1 MKRIL
6 PYLTAL
12 AALTLAGSA
21 AFYSVFGLSK
31 FYAGAATAVIIMGI
45 AIEAS
50 KLIATSILH
59 QYHKLLSWSVKIYL
73 GFAILIS
80 MTITSAGI
88 YGFLISAYQETA
100 FKMDIED
107 QVIGA
112 EKNRLI
118 IFEQE
123 VKNLK
128 LERDMLNDNISKA
141 NANILKLSEGLGNN
155 VVQYTNAE
163 GNVITTQ
170 SSSTRKILKEQ
181 LNNQTDYRDELINKR
196 DKLSV
201 TTKTVNDSI
210 NNINI
215 RILQL
220 KTNSDIAGEIGPLK
234 YISELTGA
242 SMNSVVNWFTIL
254 LIIIFDP
261 LAVAL
266 VIVLNNIVKPK
277 HLAEN
282 VSKPDDKREEESKAE
297 SVKATTPPV
306 SKKESIECSVPEG
319 KEFNTPYDLEDIVFD
334 DKDEDIYKEKP
345 KKEKPKKEKPKRR
358 NAYWT

>member
-6 PYLTAL
+6 PYLIAL

-50 KLIATSILH
+50 KLIATSVLH
-59 QYHKLLSWSVKIYL
+59 QYHKTLSLAVKLYL
-73 GFAILIS
+73 GFAIAVS
-80 MTITSAGI
+80 MIITSAGI

-100 FKMDIED
+100 FKMNIED

-112 EKNRLI
+112 EQNRLI
-118 IFEQE
+118 VFEQE

-128 LERDMLNDNISKA
+128 SEREMLNDNISKA
-141 NANILKLSEGLGNN
+141 NTNILKLSEGLSNN
-155 VVQYTNAE
+155 VVQYTNAD

-181 LNNQTDYRDELINKR
+181 LKEQSDYRDTLIVKR
-196 DKLSV
+196 DKLSE
-201 TTKTVNDSI
+201 TTKIANDSI
-210 NNINI
+210 NAVNI

-234 YISELTGA
+234 YLSELTGA
-242 SMNSVVNWFTIL
+242 PMNRVVNWFTIL

-266 VIVLNNIVKPK
+266 VIVLNNIMKPIP
-277 HLAEN
+277 HPAEN
-282 VSKPDDKREEESKAE
+282 VSKPDDEQEVESKAE
-297 SVKATTPPV
+297 RVKAPTPPAPL
-306 SKKESIECSVPEG
+306 K
-319 KEFNTPYDLEDIVFD
+319 
-334 DKDEDIYKEKP
+334 EDIYKE
-345 KKEKPKKEKPKRR
+345 EKKKEKPKRR
-358 NAYWT
+358 NAYWA

>member
-1 MKRIL
+1 MKNIL

-50 KLIATSILH
+50 KLIATSVLH
-59 QYHKLLSWSVKIYL
+59 QYHKMLSLPIKIYL
-73 GFAILIS
+73 SFAILVS

-118 IFEQE
+118 VFEQE
-123 VKNLK
+123 LNNLDS
-128 LERDMLNDNISKA
+128 ERSMLSDNISKA
-141 NANILKLSEGLGNN
+141 NTNILKLSEGLSNN
-155 VVQYTNAE
+155 VVQYTNAD

-181 LNNQTDYRDELINKR
+181 LQTQSDYRDTLVVKR
-196 DKLSV
+196 DKLA
-201 TTKTVNDSI
+201 TNIKTANDSI
-210 NNINI
+210 NAINI
-215 RILQL
+215 RVLQL

-234 YISELTGA
+234 YLSELTGVP
-242 SMNSVVNWFTIL
+242 MNRVVNWFTIL

-266 VIVLNNIVKPK
+266 VVVLNNIMKSRQT
-277 HLAEN
+277 AEN
-282 VSKPDDKREEESKAE
+282 VSKPDVEQEAESKAK
-297 SVKATTPPV
+297 SVKATTSPV
-306 SKKESIECSVPEG
+306 LLK
-319 KEFNTPYDLEDIVFD
+319 D
-334 DKDEDIYKEKP
+334 DKEDIYE
-345 KKEKPKKEKPKRR
+345 EEKKEKPKRR

>member
-1 MKRIL
+1 MKNIL

-50 KLIATSILH
+50 KLIATSVLH
-59 QYHKLLSWSVKIYL
+59 QYHKILSLPIKLYL
-73 GFAILIS
+73 SFAILVS

-118 IFEQE
+118 VFEQE
-123 VKNLK
+123 LKNLDS
-128 LERDMLNDNISKA
+128 ERNMLSDNISKA
-141 NANILKLSEGLGNN
+141 NTNILKLSEGLSNN
-155 VVQYTNAE
+155 VVQYTNAD

-170 SSSTRKILKEQ
+170 SSSTRRILKEQ
-181 LNNQTDYRDELINKR
+181 LQTQSDYRDTLVVKR
-196 DKLSV
+196 DKLA
-201 TTKTVNDSI
+201 TNIKTANDSI
-210 NNINI
+210 NTINI
-215 RILQL
+215 RVLQL

-234 YISELTGA
+234 YLSELTGV
-242 SMNSVVNWFTIL
+242 SMNRVVNWFTIL

-266 VIVLNNIVKPK
+266 VVVLNNIMKSRQT
-277 HLAEN
+277 AEN
-282 VSKPDDKREEESKAE
+282 VSKPDVEQEAESKAE
-297 SVKATTPPV
+297 SVKATTSPV
-306 SKKESIECSVPEG
+306 LLK
-319 KEFNTPYDLEDIVFD
+319 D
-334 DKDEDIYKEKP
+334 DKEDIYEEEK
-345 KKEKPKKEKPKRR
+345 KKRKKPKRR

>member
-1 MKRIL
+1 MKNIL
-6 PYLTAL
+6 PYLIAL
-12 AALTLAGSA
+12 AAFTLAGSA

-45 AIEAS
+45 AIEVS
-50 KLIATSILH
+50 KLIATSVLH
-59 QYHKLLSWSVKIYL
+59 QYHKMLSLPIKLYL
-73 GFAILIS
+73 SFAILVS

-118 IFEQE
+118 TFEQE
-123 VKNLK
+123 LKNLD
-128 LERDMLNDNISKA
+128 LERVMLNDNISNA

-170 SSSTRKILKEQ
+170 SSSTRRILKEQ
-181 LNNQTDYRDELINKR
+181 LETQSDYRDTLVIKR
-196 DKLSV
+196 DKLASNI
-201 TTKTVNDSI
+201 KIANDSI
-210 NNINI
+210 NAINI
-215 RILQL
+215 KILQL

-242 SMNSVVNWFTIL
+242 SMASVVNWFTIL

-266 VIVLNNIVKPK
+266 VVVLNNIMKSRQT
-277 HLAEN
+277 AEN
-282 VSKPDDKREEESKAE
+282 VSKPDVEQEVESKAE
-297 SVKATTPPV
+297 SVKATTSPV
-306 SKKESIECSVPEG
+306 LLKNEE
-319 KEFNTPYDLEDIVFD
+319 TDITD
-334 DKDEDIYKEKP
+334 SDTDEDIYEEKN
-345 KKEKPKKEKPKRR
+345 EDDKPKRH

>member
-6 PYLTAL
+6 PYLIAL

-50 KLIATSILH
+50 KLIATSVLH
-59 QYHKLLSWSVKIYL
+59 QYHKTLSLAVKLYL
-73 GFAILIS
+73 GFAIAVS
-80 MTITSAGI
+80 MVITSAGI

-100 FKMDIED
+100 FKMNIED

-112 EKNRLI
+112 EQNRLI
-118 IFEQE
+118 VFEQE

-128 LERDMLNDNISKA
+128 SEREMINDNISTA
-141 NANILKLSEGLGNN
+141 NTNILKLSEGLSNN
-155 VVQYTNAE
+155 VVQYTDAD
-163 GNVITTQ
+163 GNVLTTQ
-170 SSSTRKILKEQ
+170 SSSTRRILKEQ
-181 LNNQTDYRDELINKR
+181 LKEQSDYRDTLIVKR
-196 DKLSV
+196 DKLSE
-201 TTKTVNDSI
+201 TTKIANDSI
-210 NNINI
+210 NAVNI

-234 YISELTGA
+234 YLSELTGA
-242 SMNSVVNWFTIL
+242 PMNRVVNWFTIL

-266 VIVLNNIVKPK
+266 VIVLNNIMKPIP
-277 HLAEN
+277 HPAEN
-282 VSKPDDKREEESKAE
+282 VSKPDDEQEVESKAE
-297 SVKATTPPV
+297 RVKAPTPPAPL
-306 SKKESIECSVPEG
+306 K
-319 KEFNTPYDLEDIVFD
+319 
-334 DKDEDIYKEKP
+334 EDIYKE
-345 KKEKPKKEKPKRR
+345 EKKKEKPKRR

>member
-1 MKRIL
+1 MKNIL

-50 KLIATSILH
+50 KLIATSVLH
-59 QYHKLLSWSVKIYL
+59 QYHKMLSLPIKLYL
-73 GFAILIS
+73 SFAILVS

-100 FKMDIED
+100 FKMDIEN

-112 EKNRLI
+112 ENNRLI
-118 IFEQE
+118 TFNQE
-123 VKNLK
+123 LKNLDS
-128 LERDMLNDNISKA
+128 ERVMLNDNISKA
-141 NANILKLSEGLGNN
+141 NTNILKLSEGLSNN

-170 SSSTRKILKEQ
+170 SSSTRRILKEQ
-181 LNNQTDYRDELINKR
+181 LQTQSNYRDTLIVKR
-196 DKLSV
+196 DKLA
-201 TTKTVNDSI
+201 TNIKTVNDSI
-210 NNINI
+210 NSINI
-215 RILQL
+215 RVLQL

-234 YISELTGA
+234 YLSELTDVP
-242 SMNSVVNWFTIL
+242 MNRVVNWFTIL

-266 VIVLNNIVKPK
+266 VIVLNNIMKSRQT
-277 HLAEN
+277 AEN
-282 VSKPDDKREEESKAE
+282 VSKPDVEQEAESKAE
-297 SVKATTPPV
+297 SVKATTSPV
-306 SKKESIECSVPEG
+306 LYKDG
-319 KEFNTPYDLEDIVFD
+319 NYDN
-334 DKDEDIYKEKP
+334 EDIYE
-345 KKEKPKKEKPKRR
+345 EEKKEKPKRR

>member
-6 PYLTAL
+6 PYLIAL

-50 KLIATSILH
+50 KLIATSVLH
-59 QYHKLLSWSVKIYL
+59 QYHKTLSLAVKLYL
-73 GFAILIS
+73 GFAIAVS
-80 MTITSAGI
+80 MVITSAGI

-100 FKMDIED
+100 FKMNIED

-112 EKNRLI
+112 EQNRLI
-118 IFEQE
+118 VFEQE

-128 LERDMLNDNISKA
+128 SEREMINDNISKA
-141 NANILKLSEGLGNN
+141 NTNILKLSEGLSNN
-155 VVQYTNAE
+155 VVQYTDAD
-163 GNVITTQ
+163 GNVLTTQ
-170 SSSTRKILKEQ
+170 SSSTRRILKEQ
-181 LNNQTDYRDELINKR
+181 LKEQSDYRDTLIVKR
-196 DKLSV
+196 DKLSE
-201 TTKTVNDSI
+201 TTKIANDSI
-210 NNINI
+210 NAVNI

-234 YISELTGA
+234 YLSELTGTP
-242 SMNSVVNWFTIL
+242 MNQVVNWFTIL

-266 VIVLNNIVKPK
+266 VIVLNNIMKPIP
-277 HLAEN
+277 HPAEN
-282 VSKPDDKREEESKAE
+282 VSKPDDEQEVESKAE
-297 SVKATTPPV
+297 RVKAPTPPAPLKEE
-306 SKKESIECSVPEG
+306 SK
-319 KEFNTPYDLEDIVFD
+319 
-334 DKDEDIYKEKP
+334 EDIYKE
-345 KKEKPKKEKPKRR
+345 EKKKEKPKRR

>member
-6 PYLTAL
+6 PYLIAL

-31 FYAGAATAVIIMGI
+31 FYAGAAGAVIIMGI

-50 KLIATSILH
+50 KLIATSVLH
-59 QYHKLLSWSVKIYL
+59 QYHKTLSLAVKLYL
-73 GFAILIS
+73 GFAIAIS
-80 MTITSAGI
+80 MVITSAGI

-100 FKMDIED
+100 FKMNIED

-112 EKNRLI
+112 EQNRLI
-118 IFEQE
+118 VFEQE

-128 LERDMLNDNISKA
+128 SEREMINDNISKA
-141 NANILKLSEGLGNN
+141 NTNILKLSEGLSNN
-155 VVQYTNAE
+155 VVQYTNAD

-181 LNNQTDYRDELINKR
+181 LKEQSDYRDTLIAKR
-196 DKLSV
+196 DKLSE
-201 TTKTVNDSI
+201 TTKIANDSI
-210 NNINI
+210 NAVNI

-234 YISELTGA
+234 YLSELTGA
-242 SMNSVVNWFTIL
+242 PMNRVVNWFTIL

-266 VIVLNNIVKPK
+266 VIVLNNIIKPIP
-277 HLAEN
+277 HPAEN
-282 VSKPDDKREEESKAE
+282 VSKPDDEQEVESKAE
-297 SVKATTPPV
+297 RVKAPTPPAPL
-306 SKKESIECSVPEG
+306 K
-319 KEFNTPYDLEDIVFD
+319 
-334 DKDEDIYKEKP
+334 EDIYKE
-345 KKEKPKKEKPKRR
+345 EKKKEKPKRR

>member
-1 MKRIL
+1 MKNIL

-50 KLIATSILH
+50 KLIATSVLH
-59 QYHKLLSWSVKIYL
+59 QYHKILSLPIKLYL
-73 GFAILIS
+73 SFAILVS

-118 IFEQE
+118 VFEQE
-123 VKNLK
+123 LKNLDS
-128 LERDMLNDNISKA
+128 ERNMLSDNISKA
-141 NANILKLSEGLGNN
+141 NTNILKLSEGLSNN
-155 VVQYTNAE
+155 VVQYTNAD

-170 SSSTRKILKEQ
+170 SSSTRRILKEQ
-181 LNNQTDYRDELINKR
+181 LQTQSDYRDTLVVKR
-196 DKLSV
+196 DKLA
-201 TTKTVNDSI
+201 TNIKTANDSI
-210 NNINI
+210 NTINI
-215 RILQL
+215 RVLQL

-234 YISELTGA
+234 YLSELTGV
-242 SMNSVVNWFTIL
+242 SMNRVVNWFTIL

-266 VIVLNNIVKPK
+266 VIVLNNIMKSRQT
-277 HLAEN
+277 AEN
-282 VSKPDDKREEESKAE
+282 VSKPDVEQEAESKAK
-297 SVKATTPPV
+297 SVKATTSPV
-306 SKKESIECSVPEG
+306 LLK
-319 KEFNTPYDLEDIVFD
+319 D
-334 DKDEDIYKEKP
+334 DKEDIYEEEK
-345 KKEKPKKEKPKRR
+345 KKRKKPKRR

>member
-1 MKRIL
+1 MKNIL
-6 PYLTAL
+6 PYLIAL
-12 AALTLAGSA
+12 AAFTLAGSA

-45 AIEAS
+45 AIEVS
-50 KLIATSILH
+50 KLIATSVLH
-59 QYHKLLSWSVKIYL
+59 QYHKMLSLPIKLYL
-73 GFAILIS
+73 SFAILVS

-118 IFEQE
+118 TFEQE
-123 VKNLK
+123 LKNLD
-128 LERDMLNDNISKA
+128 LERVMLNDNISNA

-170 SSSTRKILKEQ
+170 SSSTRRILKEQ
-181 LNNQTDYRDELINKR
+181 LETQSDYRDTLVIKR
-196 DKLSV
+196 DRLASNIKIA
-201 TTKTVNDSI
+201 NDSI
-210 NNINI
+210 NAINI
-215 RILQL
+215 KILQL

-242 SMNSVVNWFTIL
+242 SMASVVNWFTIL

-266 VIVLNNIVKPK
+266 VVVLNNIMKSRQT
-277 HLAEN
+277 AEN
-282 VSKPDDKREEESKAE
+282 VSKPDVEQEVESKAE
-297 SVKATTPPV
+297 SVKATTSPV
-306 SKKESIECSVPEG
+306 LLKNEE
-319 KEFNTPYDLEDIVFD
+319 TDITD
-334 DKDEDIYKEKP
+334 SDTDEDIYEEKN
-345 KKEKPKKEKPKRR
+345 EDDKPKRH

>member
-1 MKRIL
+1 MKNIL

-50 KLIATSILH
+50 KLIATSVLH
-59 QYHKLLSWSVKIYL
+59 QYHKMLSLPIKLYL
-73 GFAILIS
+73 SFAILVS

-112 EKNRLI
+112 EENRLI
-118 IFEQE
+118 VFKQE
-123 VKNLK
+123 LKNLD
-128 LERDMLNDNISKA
+128 LERNMLSDNISKA
-141 NANILKLSEGLGNN
+141 NTNILKLSEGLSNN
-155 VVQYTNAE
+155 VVQYTNAD

-170 SSSTRKILKEQ
+170 SSSTRRILKEQ
-181 LNNQTDYRDELINKR
+181 LQTQSDYRDTLVVKR
-196 DKLSV
+196 DKLA
-201 TTKTVNDSI
+201 TNIKTANDSI
-210 NNINI
+210 NTINI
-215 RILQL
+215 RVLQL

-234 YISELTGA
+234 YLSELTGV
-242 SMNSVVNWFTIL
+242 SMNRVVNWFTIL

-266 VIVLNNIVKPK
+266 VVVLNNIMKSRQT
-277 HLAEN
+277 AEN
-282 VSKPDDKREEESKAE
+282 VSKPDVEQEAESKAK
-297 SVKATTPPV
+297 SVKATTSPV
-306 SKKESIECSVPEG
+306 LLK
-319 KEFNTPYDLEDIVFD
+319 D
-334 DKDEDIYKEKP
+334 DKEDIYEEEK
-345 KKEKPKKEKPKRR
+345 KKKEKPKRR

>member
-1 MKRIL
+1 MKNIL

-50 KLIATSILH
+50 KLIATSVLH
-59 QYHKLLSWSVKIYL
+59 QYHKMLSLPIKIYL
-73 GFAILIS
+73 SFAILVS

-118 IFEQE
+118 VFEQE
-123 VKNLK
+123 LNNLDS
-128 LERDMLNDNISKA
+128 ERSMLSDNISKA
-141 NANILKLSEGLGNN
+141 NTNILKLSEGLSNN
-155 VVQYTNAE
+155 VVQYTNAD

-181 LNNQTDYRDELINKR
+181 SQTQSDYRDTLVVKR
-196 DKLSV
+196 DKLA
-201 TTKTVNDSI
+201 TNIKTANDSI
-210 NNINI
+210 NAINI
-215 RILQL
+215 RVLQL

-234 YISELTGA
+234 YLSELTGV
-242 SMNSVVNWFTIL
+242 SMNRVVNWFTIL

-266 VIVLNNIVKPK
+266 VVVLNNIMKSRQT
-277 HLAEN
+277 AEN
-282 VSKPDDKREEESKAE
+282 VSKPDVEQEAESKAK
-297 SVKATTPPV
+297 SVKATTSPV
-306 SKKESIECSVPEG
+306 LLK
-319 KEFNTPYDLEDIVFD
+319 D
-334 DKDEDIYKEKP
+334 DKEDIYE
-345 KKEKPKKEKPKRR
+345 EEKKEKPKRR

>member
-6 PYLTAL
+6 PYLIAL

-45 AIEAS
+45 AIEVS
-50 KLIATSILH
+50 KLIATSVLH
-59 QYHKLLSWSVKIYL
+59 QYHKTLSLAVKLYL
-73 GFAILIS
+73 GFAIAVS
-80 MTITSAGI
+80 MIITSAGI

-100 FKMDIED
+100 FKMNIED

-112 EKNRLI
+112 EQNRLI
-118 IFEQE
+118 VFEQE

-128 LERDMLNDNISKA
+128 SEREMVNDNISKA
-141 NANILKLSEGLGNN
+141 NTNILKLSEGLSNN
-155 VVQYTNAE
+155 VVQYTNAD

-170 SSSTRKILKEQ
+170 SSSTRRILKDQLKEQ
-181 LNNQTDYRDELINKR
+181 SDYRDTLIVKR
-196 DKLSV
+196 DKLAIN
-201 TTKTVNDSI
+201 TKIANDSI
-210 NNINI
+210 NAVNI

-234 YISELTGA
+234 YLSELTGTP
-242 SMNSVVNWFTIL
+242 MNQVVNWFTIL

-266 VIVLNNIVKPK
+266 VIVLNNIMKPN
-277 HLAEN
+277 HPAEN
-282 VSKPDDKREEESKAE
+282 VSKPDDEQEVESKAE
-297 SVKATTPPV
+297 RVKAPTPPAPF
-306 SKKESIECSVPEG
+306 KDDE
-319 KEFNTPYDLEDIVFD
+319 D
-334 DKDEDIYKEKP
+334 DKKDIYEEEKI
-345 KKEKPKKEKPKRR
+345 EKPKRR

>member
-6 PYLTAL
+6 PYLIAL

-50 KLIATSILH
+50 KLIATSVLH
-59 QYHKLLSWSVKIYL
+59 QYHKTLSLAVKLYL
-73 GFAILIS
+73 GFAIAVS
-80 MTITSAGI
+80 MVITSAGI

-100 FKMDIED
+100 FKMNIED

-112 EKNRLI
+112 EQNRLI
-118 IFEQE
+118 VFEQE

-128 LERDMLNDNISKA
+128 SEREMVNDNISKA
-141 NANILKLSEGLGNN
+141 NTNILKLSEGLSNN
-155 VVQYTNAE
+155 VVQYTNAD

-170 SSSTRKILKEQ
+170 SSSTRRILKEQ
-181 LNNQTDYRDELINKR
+181 LKEQSDYRDTLIVKR
-196 DKLSV
+196 DKLSE
-201 TTKTVNDSI
+201 TTKIANDSI
-210 NNINI
+210 NAVNI

-234 YISELTGA
+234 YLSELTGA
-242 SMNSVVNWFTIL
+242 PMNQVVNWFTIL

-266 VIVLNNIVKPK
+266 VIVLNNIMKPIP
-277 HLAEN
+277 HPAEN
-282 VSKPDDKREEESKAE
+282 VSKPDDEQEVESKAE
-297 SVKATTPPV
+297 RVKAPTPPAPL
-306 SKKESIECSVPEG
+306 K
-319 KEFNTPYDLEDIVFD
+319 
-334 DKDEDIYKEKP
+334 EDIYKE
-345 KKEKPKKEKPKRR
+345 EEKKEKPKRR

>member
-1 MKRIL
+1 MKNIL

-59 QYHKLLSWSVKIYL
+59 QYHKMLSLPIKLYL
-73 GFAILIS
+73 SFAILVS

-112 EKNRLI
+112 EENRLI
-118 IFEQE
+118 VFKQE
-123 VKNLK
+123 LKNLD
-128 LERDMLNDNISKA
+128 LERNMLSDNISKA
-141 NANILKLSEGLGNN
+141 NTNILKLSEGLSNN
-155 VVQYTNAE
+155 VVQYTNAD

-170 SSSTRKILKEQ
+170 SSSTRRILKEQ
-181 LNNQTDYRDELINKR
+181 LQTQSDYRDTLVVKR
-196 DKLSV
+196 DKLA
-201 TTKTVNDSI
+201 TNIKTANDSI
-210 NNINI
+210 NTINI
-215 RILQL
+215 RVLQL

-234 YISELTGA
+234 YLSELTGV
-242 SMNSVVNWFTIL
+242 SMNRVVNWFTIL

-266 VIVLNNIVKPK
+266 VVVLNNIMKSRQT
-277 HLAEN
+277 AEN
-282 VSKPDDKREEESKAE
+282 VSKPDVEQEAERKAK
-297 SVKATTPPV
+297 SVKATTSPV
-306 SKKESIECSVPEG
+306 LLK
-319 KEFNTPYDLEDIVFD
+319 D
-334 DKDEDIYKEKP
+334 DKEDIYEEEK
-345 KKEKPKKEKPKRR
+345 KKKEKPKRR

>member
-1 MKRIL
+1 MKNIL

-59 QYHKLLSWSVKIYL
+59 QYHKMLSWPIKIYL
-73 GFAILIS
+73 SFAILVS

-118 IFEQE
+118 VFEQE
-123 VKNLK
+123 LKNLES
-128 LERDMLNDNISKA
+128 ERNMLNDNVSKA
-141 NANILKLSEGLGNN
+141 NTNILKLSEGLSNN

-181 LNNQTDYRDELINKR
+181 LKVQSNYRDTLIVKR
-196 DKLSV
+196 DKLAIN
-201 TTKTVNDSI
+201 TKIANDSI
-210 NNINI
+210 NAINI

-234 YISELTGA
+234 YLSELTGVPI
-242 SMNSVVNWFTIL
+242 NRVVNWFTIL

-266 VIVLNNIVKPK
+266 VVVLNNIMKRKSP
-277 HLAEN
+277 AEN
-282 VSKPDDKREEESKAE
+282 ESKPDNEQVEESKAKR
-297 SVKATTPPV
+297 VKATTPPV
-306 SKKESIECSVPEG
+306 PLKE
-319 KEFNTPYDLEDIVFD
+319 DEDEEVD
-334 DKDEDIYKEKP
+334 DDQKDIYKEE
-345 KKEKPKKEKPKRR
+345 KKKKPKRR
-358 NAYWT
+358 NAYWA

>member
-6 PYLTAL
+6 PYLIAL

-50 KLIATSILH
+50 KLIATSVLH
-59 QYHKLLSWSVKIYL
+59 QYHKTLSLAVKLYL
-73 GFAILIS
+73 GFAIAVS
-80 MTITSAGI
+80 MVITSAGI

-100 FKMDIED
+100 FKMNIED

-112 EKNRLI
+112 EQNRLI
-118 IFEQE
+118 VFEQE

-128 LERDMLNDNISKA
+128 SEREMVNDNISKA
-141 NANILKLSEGLGNN
+141 NTNILKLSEGLSNN
-155 VVQYTNAE
+155 VVQYTDAE
-163 GNVITTQ
+163 GNVLTTQ
-170 SSSTRKILKEQ
+170 SSSTRRILKEQ
-181 LNNQTDYRDELINKR
+181 LKEQSDYRDTLIVKR
-196 DKLSV
+196 DKLSE
-201 TTKTVNDSI
+201 TTKIANDSI
-210 NNINI
+210 NAANI

-234 YISELTGA
+234 YLSELTGA
-242 SMNSVVNWFTIL
+242 PMNRVVNWFTIL

-266 VIVLNNIVKPK
+266 VIVLNNIMKPIP
-277 HLAEN
+277 HPAEN
-282 VSKPDDKREEESKAE
+282 VSKPDDEQEVESKAE
-297 SVKATTPPV
+297 RVKAPTPPAPLKEE
-306 SKKESIECSVPEG
+306 SK
-319 KEFNTPYDLEDIVFD
+319 
-334 DKDEDIYKEKP
+334 EDIYKE
-345 KKEKPKKEKPKRR
+345 EKKKEKPKRR

>member
-1 MKRIL
+1 MKNIL

-50 KLIATSILH
+50 KLIATSVLH
-59 QYHKLLSWSVKIYL
+59 QYHKMLSLPIKLYL
-73 GFAILIS
+73 SFAILVS

-100 FKMDIED
+100 FKTDIEN

-112 EKNRLI
+112 ENNRLI
-118 IFEQE
+118 TFNQE
-123 VKNLK
+123 LKNLDS
-128 LERDMLNDNISKA
+128 ERNMLNDNISKA
-141 NANILKLSEGLGNN
+141 NTNILKLSEGLSNN

-170 SSSTRKILKEQ
+170 SSSTRRILKEQ
-181 LNNQTDYRDELINKR
+181 LQTQSNYRDTLVVKR
-196 DKLSV
+196 DKLA
-201 TTKTVNDSI
+201 TNIKTVNDSI
-210 NNINI
+210 NSINI
-215 RILQL
+215 RVLQL

-234 YISELTGA
+234 YLSELTGVP
-242 SMNSVVNWFTIL
+242 MNRVVNWFTIL

-266 VIVLNNIVKPK
+266 VIVLNNIMKSRQT
-277 HLAEN
+277 AEN
-282 VSKPDDKREEESKAE
+282 VSKPDVEQEAESKAE
-297 SVKATTPPV
+297 SVKATTSPV
-306 SKKESIECSVPEG
+306 LYKDG
-319 KEFNTPYDLEDIVFD
+319 KYDN
-334 DKDEDIYKEKP
+334 EDIYEEKP
-345 KKEKPKKEKPKRR
+345 KKKKRSIR
-358 NAYWT
+358 AYW

>member
-1 MKRIL
+1 MKNIL

-12 AALTLAGSA
+12 AALVLAGSA

-50 KLIATSILH
+50 KLIATSVLH
-59 QYHKLLSWSVKIYL
+59 QYHKILSLPIKLYL
-73 GFAILIS
+73 SFAILVS

-118 IFEQE
+118 VFEQE
-123 VKNLK
+123 LKNLDS
-128 LERDMLNDNISKA
+128 ERNMLSDNISKA
-141 NANILKLSEGLGNN
+141 NTNILKLSEGLSNN
-155 VVQYTNAE
+155 VVQYTNAD

-170 SSSTRKILKEQ
+170 SSSTRRILKEQ
-181 LNNQTDYRDELINKR
+181 LQTQSDYRDTLVVKR
-196 DKLSV
+196 DRLAV
-201 TTKTVNDSI
+201 NIKTANDSI
-210 NNINI
+210 NTINI
-215 RILQL
+215 RVLQL

-234 YISELTGA
+234 YLSELTGV
-242 SMNSVVNWFTIL
+242 SMNRVVNWFTIL

-266 VIVLNNIVKPK
+266 VIVLNNIMKSRQT
-277 HLAEN
+277 AEN
-282 VSKPDDKREEESKAE
+282 VSKPDVEQEAESKAK
-297 SVKATTPPV
+297 SVKATTSPV
-306 SKKESIECSVPEG
+306 LLK
-319 KEFNTPYDLEDIVFD
+319 D
-334 DKDEDIYKEKP
+334 DKEDIYEEEK
-345 KKEKPKKEKPKRR
+345 KKKEKPKRR

>member
-1 MKRIL
+1 MKNIL

-50 KLIATSILH
+50 KLIATSVLH
-59 QYHKLLSWSVKIYL
+59 QYHKILSLPIKLYL
-73 GFAILIS
+73 SFAILVS

-118 IFEQE
+118 VFEQE
-123 VKNLK
+123 LKNLDS
-128 LERDMLNDNISKA
+128 ERNMLSDNISKA
-141 NANILKLSEGLGNN
+141 NTNILKLSEGLSNN
-155 VVQYTNAE
+155 VVQYTNAD

-170 SSSTRKILKEQ
+170 SSSTRRILKEQ
-181 LNNQTDYRDELINKR
+181 LQTQSDYRDTLVVKR
-196 DKLSV
+196 DKLA
-201 TTKTVNDSI
+201 TNIKTANDSI
-210 NNINI
+210 NTINI
-215 RILQL
+215 RVLQL

-234 YISELTGA
+234 YLSELTGV
-242 SMNSVVNWFTIL
+242 SMNRVVNWFTIL

-266 VIVLNNIVKPK
+266 VVVLNNIMKSRQT
-277 HLAEN
+277 AEN
-282 VSKPDDKREEESKAE
+282 VSKPDDEQEVESKAE
-297 SVKATTPPV
+297 RVKAPMPPAPL
-306 SKKESIECSVPEG
+306 KKET
-319 KEFNTPYDLEDIVFD
+319 K
-334 DKDEDIYKEKP
+334 EDIYKE
-345 KKEKPKKEKPKRR
+345 EKKEKPKRR

>member
-1 MKRIL
+1 MKNIL

-50 KLIATSILH
+50 KLIATSVLH
-59 QYHKLLSWSVKIYL
+59 QYHKMLSLPIKIYL
-73 GFAILIS
+73 SFAILVS

-118 IFEQE
+118 VFEQE
-123 VKNLK
+123 LNNLDS
-128 LERDMLNDNISKA
+128 ERSMLSDNISKA
-141 NANILKLSEGLGNN
+141 NTNILKLSEGLSNN
-155 VVQYTNAE
+155 VVQYTNAD

-170 SSSTRKILKEQ
+170 SSSTRRILKEQ
-181 LNNQTDYRDELINKR
+181 LQTQSDYRDTLVVKR
-196 DKLSV
+196 DKLA
-201 TTKTVNDSI
+201 TNIKTANDSI
-210 NNINI
+210 NAINI
-215 RILQL
+215 RVLQL

-234 YISELTGA
+234 YLSELTGV
-242 SMNSVVNWFTIL
+242 SMNRVVNWFTIL

-266 VIVLNNIVKPK
+266 VVVLNNIMKSRQT
-277 HLAEN
+277 AEN
-282 VSKPDDKREEESKAE
+282 VSKPDVEQEAESKAK
-297 SVKATTPPV
+297 SVKATTSPV
-306 SKKESIECSVPEG
+306 LLK
-319 KEFNTPYDLEDIVFD
+319 D
-334 DKDEDIYKEKP
+334 DKEDIYEEEK
-345 KKEKPKKEKPKRR
+345 KKKEKPKRR

>member
-1 MKRIL
+1 MKHIL
-6 PYLTAL
+6 PYLIAL

-50 KLIATSILH
+50 KLIATSVLH
-59 QYHKLLSWSVKIYL
+59 QYHKTLSMAVKLYL

-118 IFEQE
+118 VFEQE

-128 LERDMLNDNISKA
+128 SEREMVNDNISKA
-141 NANILKLSEGLGNN
+141 NTNILKLSEGLSNN
-155 VVQYTNAE
+155 VVQYTNAD

-170 SSSTRKILKEQ
+170 SSSTRRILKEQ
-181 LNNQTDYRDELINKR
+181 LKEQSDYRDTLIVKR
-196 DKLSV
+196 DKLSE
-201 TTKTVNDSI
+201 TTKIANDSI
-210 NNINI
+210 NAINI

-234 YISELTGA
+234 YLSELTGA
-242 SMNSVVNWFTIL
+242 SMDRVVNWFTIL

-266 VIVLNNIVKPK
+266 VIVLNNIMKRP
-277 HLAEN
+277 HPAEN
-282 VSKPDDKREEESKAE
+282 VSKPDDEQEVESKAE
-297 SVKATTPPV
+297 RVKAPTPPAPL
-306 SKKESIECSVPEG
+306 K
-319 KEFNTPYDLEDIVFD
+319 
-334 DKDEDIYKEKP
+334 EDIYEEEK
-345 KKEKPKKEKPKRR
+345 KTKKPKRR
-358 NAYWT
+358 NAYW

>member
-1 MKRIL
+1 MKNIL

-50 KLIATSILH
+50 KLIATSVLH
-59 QYHKLLSWSVKIYL
+59 QYHKMLSLPIKIYL
-73 GFAILIS
+73 SFAILVS

-118 IFEQE
+118 VFEQE
-123 VKNLK
+123 LKNLDS
-128 LERDMLNDNISKA
+128 ERNMLSDNISKA
-141 NANILKLSEGLGNN
+141 NTNILKLSEGLSNN
-155 VVQYTNAE
+155 VVQYTNAD

-170 SSSTRKILKEQ
+170 SSSTRRILKEQ
-181 LNNQTDYRDELINKR
+181 LQTQSDYRDTLVVKR
-196 DKLSV
+196 DKLA
-201 TTKTVNDSI
+201 TNIKTANDSI
-210 NNINI
+210 NTINI
-215 RILQL
+215 RVLQL

-234 YISELTGA
+234 YLSELTGV
-242 SMNSVVNWFTIL
+242 SMNRVVNWFTIL

-266 VIVLNNIVKPK
+266 VVVLNNIMKSRQT
-277 HLAEN
+277 AEN
-282 VSKPDDKREEESKAE
+282 VSKPDVEQEAESKAK
-297 SVKATTPPV
+297 SVKATTSPV
-306 SKKESIECSVPEG
+306 LLK
-319 KEFNTPYDLEDIVFD
+319 D
-334 DKDEDIYKEKP
+334 DKEDIYEEEK
-345 KKEKPKKEKPKRR
+345 KKKEKPKRR

>member
-1 MKRIL
+1 MKNIL

-50 KLIATSILH
+50 KLIATSVLH
-59 QYHKLLSWSVKIYL
+59 QYHKILSLPIKLYL
-73 GFAILIS
+73 SFAILVS

-118 IFEQE
+118 VFEQE
-123 VKNLK
+123 LKNLDS
-128 LERDMLNDNISKA
+128 ERNMLSDNISKA
-141 NANILKLSEGLGNN
+141 NTNILKLSEGLSNN
-155 VVQYTNAE
+155 VVQYTNAD

-170 SSSTRKILKEQ
+170 SSSTRRILKEQ
-181 LNNQTDYRDELINKR
+181 LQTQSDYRDTLVVKR
-196 DKLSV
+196 DKLA
-201 TTKTVNDSI
+201 TNIKTANDSI
-210 NNINI
+210 NTINI
-215 RILQL
+215 RVLQL

-234 YISELTGA
+234 YLSELTGV
-242 SMNSVVNWFTIL
+242 SMNRVVNWFTIL

-266 VIVLNNIVKPK
+266 VVVLNNIMKSRQT
-277 HLAEN
+277 AEN
-282 VSKPDDKREEESKAE
+282 VSKPDVEQEAESKAE
-297 SVKATTPPV
+297 SVKATTSPV
-306 SKKESIECSVPEG
+306 LLK
-319 KEFNTPYDLEDIVFD
+319 D
-334 DKDEDIYKEKP
+334 DKEDIYEEEK
-345 KKEKPKKEKPKRR
+345 KKEEKPKRR

>member
-1 MKRIL
+1 MKNIL

-50 KLIATSILH
+50 KLIATSVLH
-59 QYHKLLSWSVKIYL
+59 QYHKMLSLPIKIYL
-73 GFAILIS
+73 SFAILVS

-118 IFEQE
+118 VFGQE
-123 VKNLK
+123 LNNLDS
-128 LERDMLNDNISKA
+128 ERSMLSDNISKA
-141 NANILKLSEGLGNN
+141 NTNILKLSEGLSNN
-155 VVQYTNAE
+155 VVQYTNAD

-181 LNNQTDYRDELINKR
+181 LQTQSDYRDTLVVKR
-196 DKLSV
+196 DKLA
-201 TTKTVNDSI
+201 TNIKTANDSI
-210 NNINI
+210 NAINI
-215 RILQL
+215 RVLQL

-234 YISELTGA
+234 YLSELTGV
-242 SMNSVVNWFTIL
+242 SMNRVVNWFTIL

-266 VIVLNNIVKPK
+266 VVVLNNIMKSRQT
-277 HLAEN
+277 AEN
-282 VSKPDDKREEESKAE
+282 VSKPDVEQEAESKAK
-297 SVKATTPPV
+297 SVKATTSPV
-306 SKKESIECSVPEG
+306 LLK
-319 KEFNTPYDLEDIVFD
+319 D
-334 DKDEDIYKEKP
+334 DKEDIYE
-345 KKEKPKKEKPKRR
+345 EEKKEKPKRR

>member
-1 MKRIL
+1 MKNIL

-50 KLIATSILH
+50 KLIATSVLH
-59 QYHKLLSWSVKIYL
+59 QYHKMLSLPIKLYL
-73 GFAILIS
+73 SFAILVS

-100 FKMDIED
+100 FKMDIEN

-112 EKNRLI
+112 EHNRLI
-118 IFEQE
+118 TFNQE
-123 VKNLK
+123 LKNLDS
-128 LERDMLNDNISKA
+128 ERVMLNDNISKA
-141 NANILKLSEGLGNN
+141 NTNILKLSEGLSNN

-170 SSSTRKILKEQ
+170 SSSTRRILKEQ
-181 LNNQTDYRDELINKR
+181 LQTQSNYRDTLIVKR
-196 DKLSV
+196 DKLA
-201 TTKTVNDSI
+201 TNIKTVNDSI
-210 NNINI
+210 NSINI
-215 RILQL
+215 RVLQL

-234 YISELTGA
+234 YLSELTDVP
-242 SMNSVVNWFTIL
+242 MNRVVNWFTIL

-266 VIVLNNIVKPK
+266 VIVLNNIMKSRQT
-277 HLAEN
+277 AEN
-282 VSKPDDKREEESKAE
+282 VSKPDVEQEAESKAE
-297 SVKATTPPV
+297 SVKATTSPV
-306 SKKESIECSVPEG
+306 LYKDG
-319 KEFNTPYDLEDIVFD
+319 NYDN
-334 DKDEDIYKEKP
+334 EDIYE
-345 KKEKPKKEKPKRR
+345 EEKKEKPKRR

>member
-6 PYLTAL
+6 PYLIAL

-50 KLIATSILH
+50 KLIATSVLH
-59 QYHKLLSWSVKIYL
+59 QYHKTLSLAVKLYL
-73 GFAILIS
+73 GFAIAVS
-80 MTITSAGI
+80 MVITSAGI

-100 FKMDIED
+100 FKMNIED

-112 EKNRLI
+112 EQNRLI
-118 IFEQE
+118 VFEQE

-128 LERDMLNDNISKA
+128 SEREMVNDNISKA
-141 NANILKLSEGLGNN
+141 NTNILKLSEGLSNN
-155 VVQYTNAE
+155 VVQYTNAD

-170 SSSTRKILKEQ
+170 SSSTRRILKEQ
-181 LNNQTDYRDELINKR
+181 LKEQSDYRDTLIVKR
-196 DKLSV
+196 DKLSE
-201 TTKTVNDSI
+201 TTKIANDSI
-210 NNINI
+210 NAVNI

-234 YISELTGA
+234 YLSELTGA
-242 SMNSVVNWFTIL
+242 PMNQVVNWFTIL

-266 VIVLNNIVKPK
+266 VIVLNNIMKPIP
-277 HLAEN
+277 HPAEN
-282 VSKPDDKREEESKAE
+282 VSKPDDEQEVESKAE
-297 SVKATTPPV
+297 RVKAPTPPAPL
-306 SKKESIECSVPEG
+306 K
-319 KEFNTPYDLEDIVFD
+319 
-334 DKDEDIYKEKP
+334 EDIYKE
-345 KKEKPKKEKPKRR
+345 EKKKEKPKRR

>member
-1 MKRIL
+1 MKNIL

-50 KLIATSILH
+50 KLIATSVLH
-59 QYHKLLSWSVKIYL
+59 QYHKMLSLPIKIYL
-73 GFAILIS
+73 SFAILVS

-118 IFEQE
+118 VFEQE
-123 VKNLK
+123 LKNLDS
-128 LERDMLNDNISKA
+128 ERSMLSDNISKA
-141 NANILKLSEGLGNN
+141 NTNILKLSEGLSNN
-155 VVQYTNAE
+155 VVQYTNAD

-181 LNNQTDYRDELINKR
+181 LQTQSDYRDTLVVKR
-196 DKLSV
+196 DKLA
-201 TTKTVNDSI
+201 TNIKTANDSI
-210 NNINI
+210 NAINI
-215 RILQL
+215 RVLQL

-234 YISELTGA
+234 YLSELTGV
-242 SMNSVVNWFTIL
+242 SMNRVVNWFTIL

-266 VIVLNNIVKPK
+266 VVVLNNIMKSRQT
-277 HLAEN
+277 AEN
-282 VSKPDDKREEESKAE
+282 VSKPDVEQEAESKAK
-297 SVKATTPPV
+297 SVKATTSPV
-306 SKKESIECSVPEG
+306 LLK
-319 KEFNTPYDLEDIVFD
+319 D
-334 DKDEDIYKEKP
+334 DKEDIYE
-345 KKEKPKKEKPKRR
+345 EEKKEKPKRR

>member
-6 PYLTAL
+6 PYLIAL

-50 KLIATSILH
+50 KLIATSVLH
-59 QYHKLLSWSVKIYL
+59 QYHKTLSLAVKLYL
-73 GFAILIS
+73 GFAIAIS
-80 MTITSAGI
+80 MIITSAGI

-112 EKNRLI
+112 EQNRLI

-128 LERDMLNDNISKA
+128 SEREMVNDNISKA
-141 NANILKLSEGLGNN
+141 NTNILKLSEGLSNN
-155 VVQYTNAE
+155 VVQYTNAD

-181 LNNQTDYRDELINKR
+181 LQTQSDYRDTLVVKR
-196 DKLSV
+196 DKLA
-201 TTKTVNDSI
+201 TNIKTANDSI
-210 NNINI
+210 NAINI
-215 RILQL
+215 RVLQL
-220 KTNSDIAGEIGPLK
+220 KTNSAIAGEIGPLK
-234 YISELTGA
+234 YLSELTGV
-242 SMNSVVNWFTIL
+242 SMNRVVNWFTIL

-266 VIVLNNIVKPK
+266 VVVLNNIMKSRQT
-277 HLAEN
+277 AEN
-282 VSKPDDKREEESKAE
+282 VSKPDVEQEAESKAK
-297 SVKATTPPV
+297 SVKATTSPV
-306 SKKESIECSVPEG
+306 LLK
-319 KEFNTPYDLEDIVFD
+319 D
-334 DKDEDIYKEKP
+334 DKEDIYE
-345 KKEKPKKEKPKRR
+345 EEKKEKPKRR

>member
-1 MKRIL
+1 MKNIL

-50 KLIATSILH
+50 KLIATSVLH
-59 QYHKLLSWSVKIYL
+59 QYHKILSLPIKLYL
-73 GFAILIS
+73 SFAILVS

-118 IFEQE
+118 VFEQE
-123 VKNLK
+123 LKNLDS
-128 LERDMLNDNISKA
+128 ERSMLSDNISKA
-141 NANILKLSEGLGNN
+141 NTNILKLSEGLSNN
-155 VVQYTNAE
+155 VVQYTNAD

-170 SSSTRKILKEQ
+170 SSSTRRILKEQ
-181 LNNQTDYRDELINKR
+181 LQAQSDYRDTLVVKR
-196 DKLSV
+196 DKLA
-201 TTKTVNDSI
+201 TNIKTANDSI
-210 NNINI
+210 NTINI
-215 RILQL
+215 RVLQL
-220 KTNSDIAGEIGPLK
+220 KTNSDSAGEIGPLK
-234 YISELTGA
+234 YLSELTGV
-242 SMNSVVNWFTIL
+242 SMNRVVNWFTIL

-266 VIVLNNIVKPK
+266 VIVLNNIMKSRQT
-277 HLAEN
+277 AEN
-282 VSKPDDKREEESKAE
+282 VSKPDVEQEAESKAE
-297 SVKATTPPV
+297 SVKATTSPV
-306 SKKESIECSVPEG
+306 LLK
-319 KEFNTPYDLEDIVFD
+319 D
-334 DKDEDIYKEKP
+334 DKEDIYE
-345 KKEKPKKEKPKRR
+345 EDKKEKPKRR

>member
-1 MKRIL
+1 MKNIL

-59 QYHKLLSWSVKIYL
+59 QYHKMLSLPIKLYL
-73 GFAILIS
+73 SFAILVS

-112 EKNRLI
+112 EENRLI
-118 IFEQE
+118 VFKQE
-123 VKNLK
+123 LKNLD
-128 LERDMLNDNISKA
+128 LERNMLSDNISKA
-141 NANILKLSEGLGNN
+141 NTNILKLSEGLSNN
-155 VVQYTNAE
+155 VVQYTNAD

-170 SSSTRKILKEQ
+170 SSSTRRILKEQ
-181 LNNQTDYRDELINKR
+181 LQTQSDYRDTLVVKR
-196 DKLSV
+196 DKLA
-201 TTKTVNDSI
+201 TNIKTANDSI
-210 NNINI
+210 NTINI
-215 RILQL
+215 RVLQL

-234 YISELTGA
+234 YLSELTGV
-242 SMNSVVNWFTIL
+242 SMNRVVNWFTIL

-266 VIVLNNIVKPK
+266 VVVLNNIMKSRQT
-277 HLAEN
+277 AEN
-282 VSKPDDKREEESKAE
+282 VSKPDVEQEAESKAK
-297 SVKATTPPV
+297 SVKATTSPV
-306 SKKESIECSVPEG
+306 LLK
-319 KEFNTPYDLEDIVFD
+319 D
-334 DKDEDIYKEKP
+334 DKEDIYEEEK
-345 KKEKPKKEKPKRR
+345 KKKEKPKRR

>member
-6 PYLTAL
+6 PYLIAL

-31 FYAGAATAVIIMGI
+31 FYAGAAGAVIIMGI

-50 KLIATSILH
+50 KLIATSVLH
-59 QYHKLLSWSVKIYL
+59 QYHKTLSLAVKLYL
-73 GFAILIS
+73 GFAIAIS
-80 MTITSAGI
+80 MVITSAGI

-100 FKMDIED
+100 FKMNIED

-112 EKNRLI
+112 EQNRLI
-118 IFEQE
+118 VFEQE

-128 LERDMLNDNISKA
+128 SEREMINDNISKA
-141 NANILKLSEGLGNN
+141 NTNILKLSEGLSNN
-155 VVQYTNAE
+155 VVQYTNAD

-181 LNNQTDYRDELINKR
+181 LKEQSDYRDTLIVKR
-196 DKLSV
+196 DKLSE
-201 TTKTVNDSI
+201 TTKIANDSI
-210 NNINI
+210 NAVNI

-234 YISELTGA
+234 YLSELTGA
-242 SMNSVVNWFTIL
+242 PMNRVVNWFTIL

-266 VIVLNNIVKPK
+266 VIVLNNIIKPIP
-277 HLAEN
+277 HPAEN
-282 VSKPDDKREEESKAE
+282 VSKPDDEQEVESKAE
-297 SVKATTPPV
+297 RVKAPTPPAPL
-306 SKKESIECSVPEG
+306 K
-319 KEFNTPYDLEDIVFD
+319 
-334 DKDEDIYKEKP
+334 EDIYKEE
-345 KKEKPKKEKPKRR
+345 KKKKPKRR